1 MRKEAFLNSDEQKS
15 KKAFSLKYT
24 NFFLQFILA
33 VIGLASGPGKYFY
46 DLCTTSDLLLALG
59 ALASQISSLDPFRW
73 PGYYLIIHGGL
84 LNIFVMLFFCEKW
97 DDVNRKKKLSKND
110 NRNSFKCQKPD
121 QPIQVCIT
129 FDYCRPHQRTR
140 MSKLCIFLYISRSY

>member
-1 MRKEAFLNSDEQKS
+1 MRKEASLNSDEQNS
-15 KKAFSLKYT
+15 KRTPLLKYT
-24 NFFLQFILA
+24 NYFILFTIA

-59 ALASQISSLDPFRW
+59 ALASQIPSLDPFRW

-84 LNIFVMLFFCEKW
+84 LNIFVMLFFSEKW

-110 NRNSFKCQKPD
+110 NNNHRNWFKCQKPD
-121 QPIQVCIT
+121 QPIQVCI
-129 FDYCRPHQRTR
+129 
-140 MSKLCIFLYISRSY
+140 SA